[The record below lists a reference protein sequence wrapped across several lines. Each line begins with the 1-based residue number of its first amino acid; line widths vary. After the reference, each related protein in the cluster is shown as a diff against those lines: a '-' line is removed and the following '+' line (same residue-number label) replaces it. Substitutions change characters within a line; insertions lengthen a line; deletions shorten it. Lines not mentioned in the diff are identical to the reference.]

1 MKSTPLLYVAYAMFN
16 APSNFDFVLMLSSQL
31 FMTLFLS
38 TISMSDGIEATSRF
52 RQREAATGD
61 ADKNSN
67 QDSTTLPPNHLL
79 IIGMSANSDAESK
92 QCAKDAG
99 MDYFIEKPFVMADFL
114 KVLDACSA
122 DCSAS
127 M

>member
-1 MKSTPLLYVAYAMFN
+1 MTLLYF
-16 APSNFDFVLMLSSQL
+16 
-31 FMTLFLS
+31 TI
-38 TISMSDGIEATSRF
+38 ISMSDGIEATSRF
-52 RQREAATGD
+52 RQREAAAKSGDMTATGD
-61 ADKNSN
+61 ADKNIN
-67 QDSTTLPPNHLL
+67 QDVATLSPNHLL

-122 DCSAS
+122 DCSVS
-127 M
+127 MMS